1 MSISTEL
8 PVPKPPHNMIPSDD
22 ESADDEVH
30 KEIFAGENYIWV
42 FLMQST
48 VQNHVSTFL
57 K

>member
-8 PVPKPPHNMIPSDD
+8 PVPKPPHNMIPDD